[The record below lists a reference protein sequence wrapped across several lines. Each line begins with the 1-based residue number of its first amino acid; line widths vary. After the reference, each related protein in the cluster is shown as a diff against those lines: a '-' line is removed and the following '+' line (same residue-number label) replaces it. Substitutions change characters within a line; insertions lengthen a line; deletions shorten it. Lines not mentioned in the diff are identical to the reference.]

1 MQYGVCGGPEIAS
14 LLAHTG
20 FAYIEMGVGSV
31 LKPRENH
38 TSFISSLQAL
48 RSLELPCPAANLF
61 VPGDLK
67 ITGPDVDPS
76 ALKQYIATTFERA
89 REAGMDVIVF
99 GSGGAR
105 GIPEGFDQTVAQD
118 QLIQFCAMLAPI
130 ALEQNVIV
138 AVEPL
143 NSKDCNVLTTIRECA
158 TLVRTVDHPA
168 VRLLVDAYHLLKDDD
183 PLEDVVENGDLL
195 AHVHIATV
203 ANRLPPGAEPCDL
216 APFFDALVQ
225 AGYDGRVSIEARMSN
240 PDSDLPRALSLMK
253 TLEQEAKTR
262 SSSGGVQSNS

>member
-1 MQYGVCGGPEIAS
+1 MQYGVCSGPEIVP

-20 FAYIEMGVGSV
+20 FDYIEMGVGSL
-31 LKPRENH
+31 LKPREDH
-38 TSFISSLQAL
+38 ASFASSLQAVRAL
-48 RSLELPCPAANLF
+48 GLPCPAANLF

-76 ALKQYIATTFERA
+76 ALKQYVTTTFERA
-89 REAGMDVIVF
+89 HEAGVEVIVF

-105 GIPEGFDQTVAQD
+105 GIPDGFDRTAAQD

-130 ALEQNVIV
+130 ALEHSVTV

-143 NSKDCNVLTTIRECA
+143 NSKDCNVLTAIHECA

-183 PLEDVVENGDLL
+183 PLEEIVQNGDLL
-195 AHVHIATV
+195 AHVHIATEE
-203 ANRLPPGAEPCDL
+203 NRLPPGAEPCDL

-225 AGYDGRVSIEARMSN
+225 AGYDGRISIEARMSS
-240 PDSDLPRALSLMK
+240 PDSDLPRALSHMK
-253 TLEQEAKTR
+253 TLEQEAKVR
-262 SSSGGVQSNS
+262 NSMS